1 MAQILSTIT
10 CDLGRGSCTPSSVR
24 VMQYDSDI
32 RYIAVKFLDKG
43 QAWAIPSGFAVKL
56 RMMKSD
62 GTPTCKPVDNVTGNT
77 AQFQVTADMCKNGG
91 SQKFTIEVADGDGEA
106 IYAFPMRLSVTR
118 NPVPEDMVPIGGET
132 DDEGGGGSTGGG
144 GTGQDGEDGAT
155 FTPSVSEEGII
166 SWTNDKGLPNPDPV
180 NIKGPKGD
188 DGDAGPQG
196 SPGQDGYSPTVQ
208 IEDIAGGTR
217 ITITDED
224 GPHIFEV
231 MDGLDGGEAATPEIG
246 ANGNWYIGGVDT
258 GKPSRG
264 EQGPQG
270 EQGERGPQGL
280 RGQQGLKGDTGD
292 TGPQG
297 PQGPKGDP
305 GEGLPEVTAADN
317 GKFAQVVDGK
327 WTAATAS
334 PGGGES
340 SGGAKGP
347 RVYQVVIGTSKNSW
361 TADDCDYLCTGTN
374 DQTVIGQAIASL
386 PEEGGVVYFLD
397 GTYVFNGTLNI
408 TGDHI
413 TLSGNHQASVLANQS
428 GSAMFSI
435 SGDTVALQGFTVQD
449 SRSSGQATIMASGM
463 EFQISHCKF
472 TNGSVPSMTITGE
485 NALLVDTDF
494 TIAQLGDSANTHSGA
509 RIYRCSRTGNSGGT
523 QPWLAITGDDI
534 VIDGCYVCNAYIG
547 INAMNSNRV
556 MITNNYFHTVN
567 NGIMVSGD
575 VSGYN
580 ILNNMILNYIGYG
593 IFTQSQSCQYINV
606 TGNYVAM
613 EDVSIV
619 PSGYPVAIAGEN
631 NVITSNITP
640 GKEITTMGS
649 RVLIDNN
656 SY

>member
-1 MAQILSTIT
+1 MAQILNTIT
-10 CDLGRGSCTPSSVR
+10 CDLGRGNCTPPSVR
-24 VMQYDSDI
+24 IMQYDSDI

-43 QAWAIPSGFAVKL
+43 QAWAIPYGFAVKL

-132 DDEGGGGSTGGG
+132 DDEGGGGGTGGG

-155 FTPSVSEEGII
+155 FTPSVSEDGII

-180 NIKGPKGD
+180 NITGPKGD
-188 DGDAGPQG
+188 DGDVGPQG

-208 IEDIAGGTR
+208 VQDISNGTR
-217 ITITDED
+217 VTITDKS
-224 GPHIFEV
+224 GPHIFELLNGR
-231 MDGLDGGEAATPEIG
+231 DGSEAAPPEIG
-246 ANGNWYIGGVDT
+246 SNGNWYIGGMDS
-258 GKPSRG
+258 GKPS
-264 EQGPQG
+264 
-270 EQGERGPQGL
+270 
-280 RGQQGLKGDTGD
+280 
-292 TGPQG
+292 
-297 PQGPKGDP
+297 QGPKGDP

-327 WTAATAS
+327 WTAAAAS

-397 GTYVFNGTLNI
+397 GTYVFNGTLSI

-428 GSAMFSI
+428 GSAMLSI

-494 TIAQLGDSANTHSGA
+494 TIAQLGASANTHSGA
-509 RIYRCSRTGNSGGT
+509 RIYRCSRTGNSGGM

-556 MITNNYFHTVN
+556 IITNNYFHTVN

-613 EDVSIV
+613 EDVNIV
-619 PSGYPVAIAGEN
+619 PSGYPMAIAGEK

>member
-62 GTPTCKPVDNVTGNT
+62 GAPTCKPVDNVTGNT

-91 SQKFTIEVADGDGEA
+91 SQKFTIEVANGDGEA
-106 IYAFPMRLSVTR
+106 IYAFPARLLVTR

-155 FTPSVSEEGII
+155 FTPSVSEDGVI
-166 SWTNDKGLPNPDPV
+166 SWTNDKGLPNPEPV

-196 SPGQDGYSPTVQ
+196 SPGQNGYSPTVQ
-208 IEDIAGGTR
+208 VEDIAGGSR

-280 RGQQGLKGDTGD
+280 RGLQGLKGDTGD

-305 GEGLPEVTAADN
+305 GEGLPEVSTADN
-317 GKFAQVVDGK
+317 GKFAQVVNGQ
-327 WTAATAS
+327 WAA
-334 PGGGES
+334 
-340 SGGAKGP
+340 
-347 RVYQVVIGTSKNSW
+347 
-361 TADDCDYLCTGTN
+361 
-374 DQTVIGQAIASL
+374 
-386 PEEGGVVYFLD
+386 
-397 GTYVFNGTLNI
+397 
-408 TGDHI
+408 
-413 TLSGNHQASVLANQS
+413 
-428 GSAMFSI
+428 
-435 SGDTVALQGFTVQD
+435 VALL
-449 SRSSGQATIMASGM
+449 QA
-463 EFQISHCKF
+463 E
-472 TNGSVPSMTITGE
+472 E
-485 NALLVDTDF
+485 
-494 TIAQLGDSANTHSGA
+494 
-509 RIYRCSRTGNSGGT
+509 
-523 QPWLAITGDDI
+523 
-534 VIDGCYVCNAYIG
+534 
-547 INAMNSNRV
+547 
-556 MITNNYFHTVN
+556 
-567 NGIMVSGD
+567 VS
-575 VSGYN
+575 
-580 ILNNMILNYIGYG
+580 
-593 IFTQSQSCQYINV
+593 F
-606 TGNYVAM
+606 
-613 EDVSIV
+613 
-619 PSGYPVAIAGEN
+619 
-631 NVITSNITP
+631 
-640 GKEITTMGS
+640 
-649 RVLIDNN
+649 
-656 SY
+656 